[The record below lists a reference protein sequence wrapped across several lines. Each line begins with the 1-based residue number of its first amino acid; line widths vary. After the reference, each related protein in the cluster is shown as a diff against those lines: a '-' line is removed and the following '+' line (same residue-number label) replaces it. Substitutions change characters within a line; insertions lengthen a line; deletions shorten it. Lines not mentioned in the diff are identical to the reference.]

1 MARDLNPDTIPSNL
15 TLGGIGVSPGSAAG
29 AFAAHFSEKV
39 KSNVSK
45 AKIDADGV
53 YNGKCCFLYANN
65 YVPAVP
71 YQKGMSPCWMK
82 Q

>member
-1 MARDLNPDTIPSNL
+1 MECHATHLSLWRAA
-15 TLGGIGVSPGSAAG
+15 GSAAG

-71 YQKGMSPCWMK
+71 YQKGMSPC
-82 Q
+82 